1 MRFRHPNSSIVHLS
15 YCSNVHSAADAEG
28 VIAQLARF
36 AAPLRET
43 LGVPRL
49 GVGLWLAAP
58 AAAKLLENSSA
69 LSRLRSQLDR
79 HDLEVVTF
87 NGFPYRAFHA
97 PVVKRAV
104 YVPDWTDRARA
115 DYTLDL
121 ARLMVSLLPDDVEG
135 GSISTLPLGW
145 RVGWSEKS
153 TDLARY
159 ALERVARE
167 LAKLAARTGHS
178 VRLGLEPEPGCAVE
192 TVGGATEVLRDL
204 DPNWIG
210 VCLDACHLAVQFE
223 EPQTSLAALRSADVP
238 IIKAQISNAL
248 RAASPRASATE
259 AELANFVERRFLHQT
274 RERTPAGVA
283 GVDDLEEAL
292 VGGLPGENEW
302 RVHFHTPV
310 HHSGDNTTQRELI
323 ETIDALLGGEAPAT
337 THLEVETYTWSVLP
351 PDERPTNDSQLVEGL
366 AHELSW
372 TRDRLL
378 KLGMEDITR

>member
-58 AAAKLLENSSA
+58 AAATLLENSSA

-104 YVPDWTDRARA
+104 YIPDWTDRARA

-192 TVGGATEVLRDL
+192 TVGELPRCSGTWIRIGSGSASTPATWRCSSRS
-204 DPNWIG
+204 PR
-210 VCLDACHLAVQFE
+210 HL
-223 EPQTSLAALRSADVP
+223 SLLCAAQMCRSSKLRSRTRCGQLALGRRP
-238 IIKAQISNAL
+238 PRPSWQTLSNAAFYT
-248 RAASPRASATE
+248 RRGSEPRG
-259 AELANFVERRFLHQT
+259 RRGRRRPRGGAGGRPPR
-274 RERTPAGVA
+274 RE
-283 GVDDLEEAL
+283 
-292 VGGLPGENEW
+292 
-302 RVHFHTPV
+302 
-310 HHSGDNTTQRELI
+310 
-323 ETIDALLGGEAPAT
+323 
-337 THLEVETYTWSVLP
+337 
-351 PDERPTNDSQLVEGL
+351 
-366 AHELSW
+366 
-372 TRDRLL
+372 
-378 KLGMEDITR
+378 

>member
-192 TVGGATEVLRDL
+192 TVGGAIEVLRDL

-238 IIKAQISNAL
+238 IVKAQISNAL

-323 ETIDALLGGEAPAT
+323 ETIDALL
-337 THLEVETYTWSVLP
+337 
-351 PDERPTNDSQLVEGL
+351 R
-366 AHELSW
+366 
-372 TRDRLL
+372 
-378 KLGMEDITR
+378 